1 MMTSANKKGQMDF
14 TMRSMLI
21 LPAPHA
27 TFNTVPTGGVNNP
40 ITVIKINTTPK
51 YATSIKAFTTFLADC
66 LSAFVRLSFLAM
78 KNHNTHWRKKELMKL
93 YPEFFVNNE

>member
-51 YATSIKAFTTFLADC
+51 YATSIPAAFTAGSKTGVQIIIVGVT
-66 LSAFVRLSFLAM
+66 SIEVPTNKTIIQIININS
-78 KNHNTHWRKKELMKL
+78 
-93 YPEFFVNNE
+93 VG

>member
-51 YATSIKAFTTFLADC
+51 YATSIPAAFA
-66 LSAFVRLSFLAM
+66 RLSFLAM
-78 KNHNTHWRKKELMKL
+78 KNHNTHWRKKRTDEAVSGIFC
-93 YPEFFVNNE
+93 E

>member
-51 YATSIKAFTTFLADC
+51 YATSIPAAFA
-66 LSAFVRLSFLAM
+66 RLSFLAM

-93 YPEFFVNNE
+93 YSEFFVNNE